1 MKATLMTELTV
12 EHLIKQFTLGRK
24 QQITAVDDVSFKLKR
39 GGNLAIIGPSGSGKT
54 SLLRMI
60 AGLDAP
66 DSGMVLYDGVPLDE
80 IPREDRGIGMVF
92 QNYALIPAWD
102 SEHNIGFFLRLRKRE
117 AEVPARVQQ
126 VSSITGVGI
135 EHLMQKFPRQLSGG
149 EKQRVAIA
157 RAFAR
162 DLKLLIFDEPFANL
176 DAKLRTTARLE
187 ARRLLSEYPVTTL
200 YVTHD
205 QQEAS
210 LMSDRVMI
218 MREGHVEQVGS
229 YQHLYYH
236 PLNLFVAEFVGVPL
250 INLFP
255 GHAREGNWY
264 NEIFGG
270 FKIPVE
276 VSDGA
281 PITLGIRAEYI
292 NLGGEIPLR
301 ITAVTPFFAER
312 YTLLE
317 GFIGDVESR
326 VRVPFD
332 ASYRVGDTLQCRL
345 DPQQLLFFDTRSGER
360 LGDPELAR

>member
-1 MKATLMTELTV
+1 M
-12 EHLIKQFTLGRK
+12 
-24 QQITAVDDVSFKLKR
+24 DDVSFKVK
-39 GGNLAIIGPSGSGKT
+39 GGGSLAIIGPSGSGKT
-54 SLLRMI
+54 TLLRMI
-60 AGLDAP
+60 AGLDTP
-66 DSGMVLYDGVPLDE
+66 DSGAVLYNGVPLDE

-102 SEHNIGFFLRLRKRE
+102 SEQNIGFFLRLRKRS

-126 VSSITGVGI
+126 VSKITGVGI

-176 DAKLRTTARLE
+176 DAKLRTTARME

-210 LMSDRVMI
+210 LMSERVMI
-218 MREGHVEQVGS
+218 MRDGHIEQVGS

-236 PLNLFVAEFVGVPL
+236 PVNLFVAEFVGVP
-250 INLFP
+250 ITNLYP
-255 GHAREGNWY
+255 GYAREGRWY

-270 FKIPVE
+270 YEIPVE
-276 VSDGA
+276 VPDGT
-281 PITLGIRAEYI
+281 PITLGIRAEFI
-292 NLGGEIPLR
+292 SPGGSIPLT

-326 VRVPFD
+326 VRIPM
-332 ASYRVGDTLQCRL
+332 SNEIRVGDTVRC
-345 DPQQLLFFDTRSGER
+345 DFDSDHLLFFDTRSGER
-360 LGDPELAR
+360 LGDPVLAR